1 MSESQGAGRG
11 LVYITAAK
19 LYFILSGFLVQLG
32 LPRLL
37 GSPEAFGQ
45 YSLAMSIVSV
55 VNNVLIAATVQ
66 SVSKRVSEDETL
78 AGARLRQA
86 LVLQLGVGLLLAGGL
101 FFSAPGLSSFAY
113 DQDLTALLR
122 IAALV
127 PLCYALYATLVGSL
141 NGRRLFHKQAGLD
154 ITFSTVRTLGIVG
167 AAALGYGAQGALGGF
182 ALAALTITT
191 IALFTV
197 GTGEQGPKLP
207 IWTWFSFLLPI
218 VLFQATLNGTLL
230 LDVWVLKNT
239 AAELGLEAGLSMA
252 EAADQASR
260 FVGLYRAGQN
270 FAFVPYQVI
279 LSVTFIVFPL
289 VSRATAAGDLTSAR
303 VHIKNALR
311 FSVIV
316 LFALAAPL
324 SGAADGLILL
334 VFGSK
339 FAAGADALRVLVFG
353 QIALALFVIVATVL
367 TSAGKPL
374 LSASIGFIA
383 LVIVLVANR
392 VMVRWVGLG
401 DATLSAAALATSIGP
416 FVALIFATWA
426 MRGLLGVSLPWLTLL
441 RCAGAAVVA
450 LYVAQKLPKTAVF
463 SPFALVIV
471 GLCYLATCVLLRELT
486 LRDIPPSLLK
496 RLQRR
501 REL

>member
-19 LYFILSGFLVQLG
+19 LYFILSGFIVQLG

-66 SVSKRVSEDETL
+66 SVSKRVSEDENL

-86 LVLQLGVGLLLAGGL
+86 LLLQLGVGSVLALGL
-101 FFSAPGLSSFAY
+101 GLSAPALANFAY
-113 DQDLTALLR
+113 DAELTSLLR

-127 PLCYALYATLVGSL
+127 PLCYALYAALVGSL
-141 NGRRLFHKQAGLD
+141 NGRRLFSKQAGLD

-167 AAALGYGAQGALGGF
+167 AAALGYGAMGALGGF
-182 ALAALTITT
+182 AAAALTITT
-191 IALFTV
+191 IALFVV
-197 GTGEQGPKLP
+197 GTGEKGPKLP

-218 VLFQATLNGTLL
+218 VLFQVTLNGTLL
-230 LDVWVLKNT
+230 LDVWILKNT
-239 AAELGLEAGLSMA
+239 AAQLGLESGLSMA
-252 EAADQASR
+252 DAAEQASR

-289 VSRATAAGDLTSAR
+289 VSRATAAGDLSSAR

-334 VFGSK
+334 VFGPK
-339 FAAGADALRVLVFG
+339 FAAGAEALRVLVFG
-353 QIALALFVIVATVL
+353 QVALALFVIVATVL
-367 TSAGKPL
+367 TSAGKPI
-374 LSASIGFIA
+374 LSAAIGFVA
-383 LVIVLVANR
+383 LVIVLGANR
-392 VMVRWVGLG
+392 LLVRWAGLS
-401 DATLSAAALATSIGP
+401 DSTLGVAAFATSIGP
-416 FVALIFATWA
+416 CVALGLSTWA
-426 MRGLLGVSLPWLTLL
+426 MRSLLGVSLPWLTLL
-441 RCAGAAVVA
+441 RCGVSAALA
-450 LYVAQKLPKTAVF
+450 LWVSTKLPHSALF
-463 SPFALVIV
+463 APFAMIIV
-471 GLCYLATCVLLRELT
+471 GLVYLAGCVLLREITKQDLPQK
-486 LRDIPPSLLK
+486 LRRQS
-496 RLQRR
+496 
-501 REL
+501 